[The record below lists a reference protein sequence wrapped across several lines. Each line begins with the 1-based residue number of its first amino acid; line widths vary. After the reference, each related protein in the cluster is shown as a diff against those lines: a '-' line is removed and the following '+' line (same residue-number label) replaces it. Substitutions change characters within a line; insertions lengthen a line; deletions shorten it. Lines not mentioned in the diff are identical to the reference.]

1 MKPDL
6 SVRPDNRL
14 ADMPMVPVACRKC
27 EAQVL
32 VRKSTWNQT
41 SVQWTAAASTRCVQ
55 RREADKI
62 AGHGVFL
69 ACSALGESILAAV
82 ATGELA
88 IVDSG

>member
-55 RREADKI
+55 RREVDKI
-62 AGHGVFL
+62 AGHGLFL

-82 ATGELA
+82 AAGELA